1 MNDITLT
8 AVSSAGAVNAH
19 PLHDPEVRG
28 FASDNYAGV
37 DPEVLEAMTRANG
50 GHVPSYGDDVYTNRL
65 QEVFRGHFGDR
76 ATAYPVFNGTGAN
89 VVALQAATQRWH
101 SVICA
106 ESAHIHVDECG
117 APEKMGGLK
126 LLTVPAPLGK
136 LTPESI
142 DSQAWAFDDEHR
154 AQPGVVSIT
163 QSTELGTL
171 YTVDEVAAI
180 VERAHGRGM
189 AVHLDGARIANAA
202 AALEVPLAAFTTDLG
217 VDIVSFGG
225 TKNGLMFG
233 ECVVVLNPQAVR
245 GMDYIRKSSMQLASK
260 MRFVSAQFD
269 ALLSGDL
276 WLRNARHANAMAQRL
291 EAAVRSTP
299 GAKVQRPVQANAVF
313 AVLPRDVTER
323 LQTRYPF
330 YVWDEQTGE
339 VRWMTSFDTTE
350 TDVDSFATA
359 LQQEMATQASG

>member
-1 MNDITLT
+1 MTT
-8 AVSSAGAVNAH
+8 PTSRTTSARR
-19 PLHDPEVRG
+19 LHDPQARG

-37 DPEVLEAMTRANG
+37 HPEVLEAIALANG
-50 GHVPSYGDDVYTNRL
+50 GHQVSYGADAYTEHL
-65 QEVFRGHFGDR
+65 QDVFRGHFGGH

-89 VVALQAATQRWH
+89 VVALQAVTERWQ

-106 ESAHIHVDECG
+106 ASAHIHVDECG

-126 LLTVPAPLGK
+126 LLPVGAPLGT
-136 LTPESI
+136 LTLDAI
-142 DSQAWAFDDEHR
+142 DTQAYGFDDQHR

-171 YTVDEVAAI
+171 YSVEEIAEI
-180 VERAHGRGM
+180 VEHAHTLGM

-202 AALEVPLAAFTTDLG
+202 AALDRPLRDFTTDVG

-225 TKNGLMFG
+225 TKNGLMLG
-233 ECVVVLNPQAVR
+233 EAVVVLNPDAVR
-245 GMDYIRKSSMQLASK
+245 GMDYLRKSSMQLASK
-260 MRFVSAQFD
+260 MRFLSAQFD

-291 EAAVRSTP
+291 ETAVRAIP
-299 GAKVQRPVQANAVF
+299 GVQVLRPVQANAVF
-313 AVLPRDVTER
+313 AVLPQDVTAR
-323 LQTRYPF
+323 LQKLYPF
-330 YVWDEQTGE
+330 YVWDESTGE

-350 TDVDSFATA
+350 ADVDSFAAA
-359 LQQEMATQASG
+359 LRAELVAD